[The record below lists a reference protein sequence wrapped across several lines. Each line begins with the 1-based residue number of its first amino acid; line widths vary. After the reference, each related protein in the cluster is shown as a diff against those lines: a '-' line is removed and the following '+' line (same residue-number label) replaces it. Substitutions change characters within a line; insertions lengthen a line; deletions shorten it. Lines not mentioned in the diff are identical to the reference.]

1 MQQYFQT
8 AESYIDLN
16 SMLDSARS
24 WLSGYHLEIFLIYLA
39 FLNQL
44 SVKTT

>member
-24 WLSGYHLEIFLIYLA
+24 
-39 FLNQL
+39 
-44 SVKTT
+44 